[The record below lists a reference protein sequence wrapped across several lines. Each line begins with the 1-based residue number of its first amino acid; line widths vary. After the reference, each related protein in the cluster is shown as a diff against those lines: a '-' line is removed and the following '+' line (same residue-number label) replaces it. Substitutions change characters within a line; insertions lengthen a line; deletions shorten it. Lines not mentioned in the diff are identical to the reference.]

1 MKEYDIIVIGAGAG
15 TKLVTPPSLLGKR
28 VAVFEKESPGGT
40 CLNRGCIPSKMVIYP
55 SELIRMTEDTE
66 KFPIH
71 FKERPLA
78 EVDKIFRRV
87 NETVKQDSDSIP
99 IAYGKNP
106 NIDFYPKQV
115 RFVSERVLSDGKET
129 YTAKHIFVVTGTRP
143 QIPDIPGLTTTPFW
157 TSREALSPNQFPK
170 SLLIIGAGF
179 ISLELGAAY
188 QAYGCQVTCLTRT
201 DILRTADGDIK
212 KEISGHLPFPIE
224 SHCQIEKVEFEN
236 GEFRVT
242 GKTKEG
248 KKTIHTAERLL
259 VATGIR
265 PNTDDLGLEKTNIKT
280 NDAGYI
286 LVNDHLETTEP
297 GIYAFGDVI
306 GRYFFRHSANF
317 EGEYLFEHLYGAN
330 FDAPIQYPPM
340 PEAVFTHPQ
349 IASVGFTEEELIKK
363 NIPYYKGINPYS
375 ASATGMARMSNSGF
389 VKVLVSEETEEVLGA
404 HIIGEEAANLL
415 HQIVLGM
422 FLKAKLDQYLGMIYI
437 HPAISE
443 ITRNAFRKVREEKLK
458 RIKK

>member
-15 TKLVTPPSLLGKR
+15 TKLVTPPSQIGKR

-40 CLNRGCIPSKMVIYP
+40 CLNRGCIPSKMIIYP
-55 SELIRMTEDTE
+55 SELIRMSTDTE
-66 KFPIH
+66 KFPVH
-71 FKERPLA
+71 FKEKPVA
-78 EVDKIFRRV
+78 DVEQIFQRV
-87 NETVKQDSDSIP
+87 NAAVKQDSDSIP
-99 IAYGKNP
+99 IAYDKNP
-106 NIDFYPKQV
+106 NIDFYSKQV
-115 RFVSERVLSDGKET
+115 RFVSERVLTDGTDT

-143 QIPDIPGLTTTPFW
+143 QIPEIPGLKGTPFW
-157 TSREALSPNQFPK
+157 TSREALSPDQFPK
-170 SLLIIGAGF
+170 SLIIIGAGF

-188 QAYGCQVTCLTRT
+188 SAYGCEVTSLTRT
-201 DILRTADGDIK
+201 DVLRTADGEIQ
-212 KEISGHLPFPIE
+212 KELVGHLPFPIE
-224 SHCQIEKVEFEN
+224 SHYQIQKVQFEN
-236 GEFRVT
+236 GKFTVA
-242 GKTKEG
+242 GLSKEG
-248 KKTIHTAERLL
+248 KTTVYTAERLL

-265 PNTDDLGLEKTNIKT
+265 PNTDDLGLENTKIQT

-286 LVNDHLETTEP
+286 VVNDTLETTEP

-317 EGEYLFEHLYGAN
+317 EGEYLFEHLYGA
-330 FDAPIQYPPM
+330 DAKGPIQYPPM

-349 IASVGFTEEELIKK
+349 IASVGFTEEQLIQKQ
-363 NIPYYKGINPYS
+363 IPYYKGVNPYS
-375 ASATGMARMSNSGF
+375 SSATGMARMSNSGF

-422 FLKAKLDQYLGMIYI
+422 YLKAKLDDYLGMIYI

-443 ITRNAFRKVREEKLK
+443 ITRNAFRKVREEKKK

>member
-40 CLNRGCIPSKMVIYP
+40 CLNRGCIPSKMIIYP
-55 SELIRMTEDTE
+55 SELIRITEDTD
-66 KFPIH
+66 KFPVH
-71 FKERPLA
+71 FKERPIA
-78 EVDKIFRRV
+78 DVDKIFRRV

-99 IAYGKNP
+99 IAYDKNP

-115 RFVSERVLSDGKET
+115 RFVDNRVLSDGNET
-129 YTAKHIFVVTGTRP
+129 YTAKHIFIVTGTRP
-143 QIPDIPGLTTTPFW
+143 SIPEIPGLKTTPFW
-157 TSREALSPNQFPK
+157 TSREALSPDQFPK

-188 QAYGCQVTCLTRT
+188 QAYGCTVKGLTRT
-201 DILRTADGDIK
+201 EILRTADGDIK
-212 KEISGHLPFPIE
+212 KELSNHLPFSIE
-224 SHCQIEKVEFEN
+224 SHYQIDKVEYTN
-236 GEFRVT
+236 GEFKVI

-248 KKTIHTAERLL
+248 KETIHTAERLL

-280 NDAGYI
+280 NEAGYI
-286 LVNDHLETTEP
+286 LVNDHLETTES

-317 EGEYLFEHLYGAN
+317 EGEYLYDHLYVSKTN
-330 FDAPIQYPPM
+330 EPIKYPPM

-349 IASVGFTEEELIKK
+349 IASVGFTEEDLIQK

-375 ASATGMARMSNSGF
+375 SSATGMARMSNSGF
-389 VKVLVSEETEEVLGA
+389 VKVLVSVETEEVIGA

-422 FLKAKLDQYLGMIYI
+422 YLKAKLDDYLGMIYI

-443 ITRNAFRKVREEKLK
+443 ITRNAFRKVREDKLK